1 MKKNV
6 KSKYKFCMVL
16 LDVEGNIIDSEPF
29 NTLHAVS
36 QLVKNLLSRSD
47 YRQIYSV
54 SLFINHNL
62 I

>member
-1 MKKNV
+1 MKKID

-16 LDVEGNIIDSEPF
+16 LDVEGNVIDSEPF
-29 NTLHAVS
+29 KTLFAAS
-36 QLVKNLLSRSD
+36 QFVQNLLSRSD
-47 YRQIYSV
+47 YSRIYSV